1 MADAT
6 SYRTAADRAPPVAPD
21 RAELARTL
29 RLRDLVLLV
38 PAVVI
43 GSGIFIVPSTVMRQ
57 TVDIGPMLLVW
68 LAAGVLSVLG
78 ALTYGELGAM
88 KPEAGGLYVYVRD
101 AFGRFAA
108 FLLGWTFLLVIST
121 GALATLA
128 VAFTAYVDRLVPLS
142 ATAERLVPV
151 GMIALLAAI
160 NIRGVRESVAVGNVG
175 TAIKAGAI
183 LIMSAAFLAAGDGFA
198 SSSDRLWPQ
207 HLSLGLLSGVGVA
220 MIGVLWAYEGWQY
233 VTFSAGETK
242 NPARNFP
249 LGIGIGTALIVA
261 IYLVANIGYLAVLGP
276 DGVASSQAVAA
287 DAARRAFGAIAEK
300 LIALA
305 ITVSMFSAANA
316 VVLTAPR
323 IYYRMGR
330 DGVFFRGLGEVSPR
344 FRTPITAIGV
354 SAVWAMI
361 LAATGT
367 FEQLL
372 TYVVFAGWIFYA
384 LGAASV
390 FVLRRRQPDAP
401 RPFRVPGYPVT
412 PLLFVAASLAIV
424 VNTLF
429 AQPVQALLG
438 LGIVLLG
445 TPVYLIWR
453 SR

>member
-1 MADAT
+1 MGTHASTAD
-6 SYRTAADRAPPVAPD
+6 SVSAAAPD
-21 RAELARTL
+21 RTELARTL
-29 RLRDLVLLV
+29 SLRDLILLV

-57 TVDIGPMLLVW
+57 TSDIGPMLLVW
-68 LAAGVLSVLG
+68 VGAGVLSLLG

-101 AFGRFAA
+101 AFGPFAA

-128 VAFTAYVDRLVPLS
+128 VAFTAYVGRLVPLD
-142 ATAERLVPV
+142 ATTQRLVPI

-160 NIRGVRESVAVGNVG
+160 NIRGTRESATVGNIG

-183 LIMSAAFLAAGDGFA
+183 IVMGAAFLVAGDGFA
-198 SSSDRLWPQ
+198 SGSDRIWPEQ
-207 HLSLGLLSGVGVA
+207 FSVDLLSSVGVA

-242 NPARNFP
+242 DPARTFP
-249 LGIGIGTALIVA
+249 LGIAVGTALIIAV
-261 IYLVANIGYLAVLGP
+261 YVFANIGYLAVLGAE
-276 DGVASSQAVAA
+276 GVASSDAVAA
-287 DAARRAFGAIAEK
+287 DAAGSAFGVAAEK
-300 LIALA
+300 LVSLA
-305 ITVSMFSAANA
+305 IIVSMFSAANA

-323 IYYRMGR
+323 VYYRMGR

-344 FRTPITAIGV
+344 FRTPVVAIGV

-361 LAATGT
+361 LAGTGT

-372 TYVVFAGWIFYA
+372 TYVVFAGWVFYA

-390 FVLRRRQPDAP
+390 FVLRRRAPDAP

-412 PLLFVAASLAIV
+412 PILFVATSLTIV

-445 TPVYLIWR
+445 SPVYLIWR
-453 SR
+453 KR